1 MFVRDVML
9 CPIAVVPSDISLR
22 ETAQRMKDAGQPLV
36 VVADGSGIHGF
47 VTERELVFGAQAQAQ
62 DHTSEGVGFFASD
75 RFIFTR
81 ESETV
86 ADLAQ
91 RMLREHARRAIV
103 VDREGDPVGVV
114 SAWEL
119 ARRFR
124 RQARRDAIIVE
135 AQEEF
140 LRSDDF
146 WSNGTLN

>member
-9 CPIAVVPSDISLR
+9 RPIAVVPSGISLR
-22 ETAQRMKDAGQPLV
+22 ETAQRMKDAGQRFV
-36 VVADGSGIHGF
+36 VVTDSSGIRGF
-47 VTERELVFGAQAQAQ
+47 LTERELVFGAQAQAQ

-86 ADLAQ
+86 AELAQ
-91 RMLREHARRAIV
+91 RMIHGQARRAIV
-103 VDREGDPVGVV
+103 VDRDGDPVGVV
-114 SAWEL
+114 SPWDL

-124 RQARRDAIIVE
+124 RQAKRDAIIVE

-140 LRSDDF
+140 LRSDAF
-146 WSNGTLN
+146 WSNGDVN